1 MQRFF
6 KILFLIITF
15 SQSSAFGQAKALS
28 TEPYREEYFFTQG
41 RVTLIKNFKY
51 EDKKIAAFPF
61 SPHFASFQPVYYVSA
76 SSSDYNSHSLQIPYS
91 SYYQSI
97 GFFCK
102 KELQFQN
109 VTTVPLRFRLGSLD
123 YVNRLEGK

>member
-6 KILFLIITF
+6 KILSLIVTF
-15 SQSSAFGQAKALS
+15 CQCSAFGQSKALS
-28 TEPYREEYFFTQG
+28 TAPYRDKYFFTSA
-41 RVTLIKNFKY
+41 RITLVKNFKY
-51 EDKKIAAFPF
+51 EDKKMENFPF
-61 SPHFASFQPVYYVSA
+61 SPQFVNLRPVYNVSA
-76 SSSDYNSHSLQIPYS
+76 STSGCNSYTLQIPYS
-91 SYYQSI
+91 TYYQSI

-109 VTTVPLRFRLGSLD
+109 ATTVPLRFRLGSLD